1 MVPHPIRN
9 PLRGSNDSCVLISA
23 IKGKTPPRT
32 KRRTADR
39 YGQNA
44 ARAREMLEAWVI
56 LPESELSKVM
66 EILVISKSP
75 G

>member
-44 ARAREMLEAWVI
+44 AREMLEAWVI

-66 EILVISKSP
+66 EILVISKSH